1 MSGGICIVVDGGL
14 LENILE
20 VAEGLNGGFVH
31 VGEHSIVECSCK
43 CSCCLNNPVFR
54 GDHGICQIFVFE
66 ESCAQDVGRTRG
78 YQTELP
84 TPIVFG

>member
-1 MSGGICIVVDGGL
+1 MSGRICIVVDDGL

-20 VAEGLNGGFVH
+20 VSEGLNGGLVH
-31 VGEHSIVECSCK
+31 VGGHSIVECLCK

-66 ESCAQDVGRTRG
+66 ESCTQDAGCARG
-78 YQTELP
+78 YQPELP
-84 TPIVFG
+84 ISIVFG